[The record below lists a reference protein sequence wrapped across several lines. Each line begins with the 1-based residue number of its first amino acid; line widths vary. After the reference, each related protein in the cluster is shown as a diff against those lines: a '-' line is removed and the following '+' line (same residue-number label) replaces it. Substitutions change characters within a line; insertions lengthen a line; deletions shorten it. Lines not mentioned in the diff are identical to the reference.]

1 MENANILSVEKNADF
16 DDVPTSENENSEVD
30 DVTASTDEDTP
41 AMGSFMNDPTEE
53 AVDTGSEDTE
63 EVADEAGENSGI
75 SAESE

>member
-1 MENANILSVEKNADF
+1 
-16 DDVPTSENENSEVD
+16 
-30 DVTASTDEDTP
+30 
-41 AMGSFMNDPTEE
+41 MGSFMNDPTEE